1 MYLPVLNLPNQDLF
15 QRPKPYIK
23 PRNLNRWLDKLTSQK
38 LDDVIVKLTEQV
50 LTLNK
55 SHYAPKDRLKLMLL
69 IQPRAHEIMSGLE
82 QTLSTAKLP
91 YTNQNAITQSNII
104 KLINEIASAYKLIVS
119 ELAIL
124 DDSRTNYDSM
134 LSEAVYFSMHYLS
147 LLLLQVYRCYQPEP
161 EDAWS
166 ELHQLY
172 RYAQTLGLQDF
183 PVDDQL
189 ARVHFSPPHTIDKMY
204 LRIVLL
210 AIAEPYNLM
219 QNESDVVYRLT
230 TKWIDHCNIIPLG
243 DFSPTNEYIIDLTDD
258 LGPHYIS
265 NDNKWIP
272 SDGRIVDIS
281 LVKRKLENDIQ
292 KLLRNS
298 LADSIE
304 PETLVNRNLR
314 NMLMRISD
322 NWRQRLSREKNRD
335 KSSIEMTLINSMN
348 ACHYFLSEQVQF
360 TPAMDEFKMMTE
372 GSTQSYSKSNSKQT
386 DNEKSQAHIDAYEIS
401 LDSDKRHNRSIYLTS
416 TWYEIN
422 NSEFGL
428 ALSGDLEK
436 YTRKIVKVGDL
447 IAYKP
452 KRHEKSKWQIGIV
465 RWQKSRD
472 RSSIEIGVMSIASDA
487 KPIAVKGI
495 SGVGAGTDYYRS
507 LIIEGTNTRV
517 QGDNIIVPAFLYD
530 INSVIAVNTGDSLY
544 YLKLTKLLLATGTV
558 AQYQFESVDISNV
571 VANN

>member
-1 MYLPVLNLPNQDLF
+1 MYLPVLNLPNQELF

-23 PRNLNRWLDKLTSQK
+23 PRNLNRWLTNLVSNSLDSAIVELTAH
-38 LDDVIVKLTEQV
+38 V
-50 LTLNK
+50 LVLNK
-55 SHYAPKDRLKLMLL
+55 SHYAPKERLKLMLL

-91 YTNQNAITQSNII
+91 YTDQHAVTQTNII
-104 KLINEIASAYKLIVS
+104 KLINELASGYKLIVS

-134 LSEAVYFSMHYLS
+134 LCEAVYFSMHYLS

-172 RYAQTLGLQDF
+172 RYALTLGLQDF

-189 ARVHFSPPHTIDKMY
+189 AQVHFSPPHTIDKMY
-204 LRIVLL
+204 QRIVLL

-230 TKWIDHCNIIPLG
+230 TKWIDYCNIIPLG

-258 LGPHYIS
+258 LGPHYVS
-265 NDNKWIP
+265 NDNTWIP

-281 LVKRKLENDIQ
+281 LVKKKLEVDIQ
-292 KLLRNS
+292 KLLRNTLTDS
-298 LADSIE
+298 L
-304 PETLVNRNLR
+304 ETESLVNRNLR

-322 NWRQRLSREKNRD
+322 NWRQRISREINRD

-348 ACHYFLSEQVQF
+348 ACHYFLSEQAQF
-360 TPAMDEFKMMTE
+360 TPAMDEFNMMTE
-372 GSTQSYSKSNSKQT
+372 TSTQDDS
-386 DNEKSQAHIDAYEIS
+386 EKSQAHIDAYETA

-422 NSEFGL
+422 NSEFGM

-447 IAYKP
+447 IAYKE
-452 KRHEKSKWQIGIV
+452 KRHEKAKWQFGIV

-472 RSSIEIGVMSIASDA
+472 RSNIEIGVMSIASDA

-507 LIIEGTNTRV
+507 LLIQGTNTRV
-517 QGDNIIVPAFLYD
+517 QGDNIVVPAFLYD
-530 INSVIAVNTGDSLY
+530 INSVVAINTGDTIY
-544 YLKLTKLLLATGTV
+544 YLRFTKLLLATGAV
-558 AQYQFESVDISNV
+558 AQYQYETVDISNV
-571 VANN
+571 VAIS

>member
-1 MYLPVLNLPNQDLF
+1 MYLPVLNLPNQDLV

-23 PRNLNRWLDKLTSQK
+23 PRNLNRWLEKLVSNN
-38 LDDVIVKLTEQV
+38 LDDAIVELSKQV
-50 LTLNK
+50 SALNS
-55 SHYAPKDRLKLMLL
+55 SHYSTKERLKLMLI
-69 IQPRAHEIMSGLE
+69 IQPRAHEIMSGLAHS
-82 QTLSTAKLP
+82 LSTAKLP
-91 YTNQNAITQSNII
+91 YQKQHAKTQLNII
-104 KLINEIASAYKLIVS
+104 ALVNEIASSYKLIVS

-134 LSEAVYFSMHYLS
+134 LSEAVYFAMHYLS

-161 EDAWS
+161 EDVWS

-172 RYAQTLGLQDF
+172 RYAITLGLQDL

-189 ARVHFSPPHTIDKMY
+189 AQAHFPAPHTIDKMY
-204 LRIVLL
+204 QRIVLL
-210 AIAEPYNLM
+210 ALAEPYNLM

-230 TKWIDHCNIIPLG
+230 SKWIEHCNIIPLG

-258 LGPHYIS
+258 LGPRYVS
-265 NDNKWIP
+265 KDNTWIP
-272 SDGRIVDIS
+272 NDGRIVDIS
-281 LVKRKLENDIQ
+281 LVKRKIENDIQ
-292 KLLRNS
+292 ILLRKT
-298 LADSIE
+298 LTDSFE
-304 PETLVNRNLR
+304 SESLVNRNLR

-322 NWRQRLSREKNRD
+322 NWRQRIARETNRG

-348 ACHYFLSEQVQF
+348 ACHHFLSDKVQF
-360 TPAMDEFKMMTE
+360 TPAMDEFNMVTE
-372 GSTQSYSKSNSKQT
+372 GSSQSTTEQ
-386 DNEKSQAHIDAYEIS
+386 SQAHIDAYEAS
-401 LDSDKRHNRSIYLTS
+401 LESDNRHNRSIYLTS

-447 IAYKP
+447 IAYKA

-472 RSSIEIGVMSIASDA
+472 RSNIEIGVMSIASDA

-495 SGVGAGTDYYRS
+495 SGVGTGTDYYRS
-507 LIIEGTNTRV
+507 LLIENSQSKSQSDT
-517 QGDNIIVPAFLYD
+517 IIVPAFLYD
-530 INSVIAVNTGDSLY
+530 INSVIAVNSGNTLY
-544 YLKLTKLLLATGTV
+544 YLRLTKLLLATSTI
-558 AQYQFESVDISNV
+558 AQFQFKAVDISSV
-571 VANN
+571 VASSNLV

>member
-1 MYLPVLNLPNQDLF
+1 MYLPVLNLPNQELF

-23 PRNLNRWLDKLTSQK
+23 PRNLSRWLEKLVTSD
-38 LDDVIVKLTEQV
+38 LDNAIVELREQI
-50 LTLNK
+50 LALNS
-55 SHYAPKDRLKLMLL
+55 SHYSPKERLKLMLL

-91 YTNQNAITQSNII
+91 YKNQHATTQSNII
-104 KLINEIASAYKLIVS
+104 ILITEIASAYKLIVS

-134 LSEAVYFSMHYLS
+134 LTEAVYFSMFYLS

-161 EDAWS
+161 EDVWS

-172 RYAQTLGLQDF
+172 RYAFTLGLQDF
-183 PVDDQL
+183 PIDDQL
-189 ARVHFSPPHTIDKMY
+189 AHAHFSPPHTIEKMY
-204 LRIVLL
+204 QRIVLL

-230 TKWIDHCNIIPLG
+230 TQWIDQCNIIPLG
-243 DFSPTNEYIIDLTDD
+243 GFSPTNEYIIDLTDD
-258 LGPHYIS
+258 LGPHYVS
-265 NDNKWIP
+265 RDNTWIP

-281 LVKRKLENDIQ
+281 LVKKKLENDIQ
-292 KLLRNS
+292 ILLLNS
-298 LADSIE
+298 LSNSIE
-304 PETLVNRNLR
+304 TESFVNRNLR

-322 NWRQRLSREKNRD
+322 NWRRRISRETHRG

-348 ACHYFLSEQVQF
+348 ACHYFLSDQEQF
-360 TPAMDEFKMMTE
+360 TPAMDEFNMMTE
-372 GSTQSYSKSNSKQT
+372 SSDKPELNSEQT
-386 DNEKSQAHIDAYEIS
+386 LSEKSQAHIDAYEIS
-401 LDSDKRHNRSIYLTS
+401 LESDKRHNRSIYLTS

-447 IAYKP
+447 IAYKA
-452 KRHEKSKWQIGIV
+452 KRHEKSLWQIGIV

-472 RSSIEIGVMSIASDA
+472 RSNIEIGVMSIASNA
-487 KPIAVKGI
+487 QPIAVKGI

-507 LIIEGTNTRV
+507 LLIEGTNTKK
-517 QGDNIIVPAFLYD
+517 QGENIIVPAFLYD
-530 INSVIAVNTGDSLY
+530 INSVIAVNTGTTLY
-544 YLKLTKLLLATGTV
+544 YLRLTKLLLATGAI
-558 AQYQFESVDISNV
+558 AQFQFKTVDISNV
-571 VANN
+571 VANNYN

>member
-1 MYLPVLNLPNQDLF
+1 MYLPVLNLPNQELF

-23 PRNLNRWLDKLTSQK
+23 PRNLNRWLMNLTSNS
-38 LDDVIVKLTEQV
+38 LDDVIVELTAHV
-50 LTLNK
+50 LLLNK
-55 SHYAPKDRLKLMLL
+55 SHYPPKERLKLMLL

-82 QTLSTAKLP
+82 QKLSSAKLP
-91 YTNQNAITQSNII
+91 YTNQYALTQANII
-104 KLINEIASAYKLIVS
+104 DLINQLASGYKLIVS

-134 LSEAVYFSMHYLS
+134 LGEAVYFSMHYLS

-172 RYAQTLGLQDF
+172 RYALTLGLQDL

-189 ARVHFSPPHTIDKMY
+189 AQAHFSPPHTIDKMY
-204 LRIVLL
+204 QRIVLL

-230 TKWIDHCNIIPLG
+230 TKWIDYINIIPLG
-243 DFSPTNEYIIDLTDD
+243 DFSPTNEYIIDLTAD
-258 LGPHYIS
+258 LGPHYVS
-265 NDNKWIP
+265 KDNTWIP
-272 SDGRIVDIS
+272 SDGCIVDIS
-281 LVKRKLENDIQ
+281 LVKKKLEYDIQ
-292 KLLRNS
+292 SLLRNT
-298 LADSIE
+298 LTESIE
-304 PETLVNRNLR
+304 LETLVNRNLR

-322 NWRQRLSREKNRD
+322 NWRQRISREILRD

-348 ACHYFLSEQVQF
+348 ACHYFLSEQDQF
-360 TPAMDEFKMMTE
+360 TPAMDEFNMMTE
-372 GSTQSYSKSNSKQT
+372 SSSTT
-386 DNEKSQAHIDAYEIS
+386 DSEKSQAHIDAYEVA

-422 NSEFGL
+422 NSEFGM

-447 IAYKP
+447 IAYKE
-452 KRHEKSKWQIGIV
+452 KRHEKAKWQFGIV

-472 RSSIEIGVMSIASDA
+472 RSNIEIGVMSIASDA
-487 KPIAVKGI
+487 NPIAVKGI

-507 LIIEGTNTRV
+507 LLIQGTNTRV

-530 INSVIAVNTGDSLY
+530 INSIVAVNTGETLY
-544 YLKLTKLLLATGTV
+544 YLRFTKLLLATSAI
-558 AQYQFESVDISNV
+558 AQFQFEAVDISNV
-571 VANN
+571 VASI

>member
-1 MYLPVLNLPNQDLF
+1 MYLPVLNLPNQELF

-23 PRNLNRWLDKLTSQK
+23 PRILNRWLDNLVCNK
-38 LDDVIVKLTEQV
+38 LDDAVVKLADHV
-50 LTLNK
+50 LDLNK
-55 SHYAPKDRLKLMLL
+55 SHYPPKERLKLMLL

-82 QTLSTAKLP
+82 QTLGTAKLP
-91 YTNQNAITQSNII
+91 YTNQHAITQKNII
-104 KLINEIASAYKLIVS
+104 ALINELASAYKLIVS

-134 LSEAVYFSMHYLS
+134 LCEAVYFTMHYLS
-147 LLLLQVYRCYQPEP
+147 LQLLQVYRCYQPEP

-172 RYAQTLGLQDF
+172 RYALTLGLQDF

-189 ARVHFSPPHTIDKMY
+189 AQAHFSPPHTIEKMY
-204 LRIVLL
+204 QRIVLL

-230 TKWIDHCNIIPLG
+230 TKWIDYCNIIPLG
-243 DFSPTNEYIIDLTDD
+243 DFSATREYIIDLTDD
-258 LGPHYIS
+258 LGPHYVS
-265 NDNKWIP
+265 KDNTWIP

-281 LVKRKLENDIQ
+281 LVKKKLENDIQ

-298 LADSIE
+298 LTESIE
-304 PETLVNRNLR
+304 LETLVNRNLR

-322 NWRQRLSREKNRD
+322 NWRQRISREKNRG

-348 ACHYFLSEQVQF
+348 ACHYFLSEQAQF
-360 TPAMDEFKMMTE
+360 TPAMNEFNMMTE
-372 GSTQSYSKSNSKQT
+372 SSAQT
-386 DNEKSQAHIDAYEIS
+386 DNEKSQAHIDAYEIA

-447 IAYKP
+447 IAYKA
-452 KRHEKSKWQIGIV
+452 KRHEKAKWQFGIV

-472 RSSIEIGVMSIASDA
+472 RSNIEIGVMSIASDA

-507 LIIEGTNTRV
+507 LMIQGTNTRI

-530 INSVIAVNTGDSLY
+530 INSVVAVNTDDTLF
-544 YLKLTKLLLATGTV
+544 YLRLTKLLLATGAI
-558 AQYQFESVDISNV
+558 AQFQFEAVDISNV
-571 VANN
+571 VAIS